1 MIGLC
6 KIVLTSTDDPN
17 KRELLRI
24 TMALREANKISQ
36 SLAKHIVSLVK
47 KTKQKKNVI
56 VVTKFIAT

>member
-47 KTKQKKNVI
+47 KKKKNVI

>member
-47 KTKQKKNVI
+47 KKKK
-56 VVTKFIAT
+56 T